1 MENTILTQIIKKV
14 ILAEQ
19 DGFNPVPIRDTS
31 KVKLN
36 PPVTKKV
43 DKKVE
48 S

>member
-31 KVKLN
+31 KVQLN
-36 PPVTKKV
+36 PKVTKK
-43 DKKVE
+43 